1 MGTKG
6 KSRLRNKRG
15 GVPLRPHAPPVAQA
29 KAGGDPTA
37 KTGSEEKVAILTA
50 HNAAELPKARA
61 ELDNA
66 QQRDDGEVVLPQ
78 VTDLHLH
85 GATDGKATQPA
96 DNGPGE
102 LEREAPGSGEVVL
115 PDEVVEEPG
124 LHGATEDV
132 PVEIEGEA
140 PGSGEVVLPE
150 EVEEPVLHGATAEE
164 VVRPATEE
172 ADDVPVELEAGG
184 SGEERPWPA
193 KQKFKSL
200 KPVLEPLED
209 QGGEATDAPH
219 AEEDLPDD
227 ACAEEDHN
235 VVHPEEVVSLRR
247 RLAAARALNLLNPET
262 VDELNKLFKE
272 MGLSAA
278 DSSDKTKVQGDAAVV
293 AWKGQGRR

>member
-15 GVPLRPHAPPVAQA
+15 GVAVRPNAPPVAQA

-37 KTGSEEKVAILTA
+37 KTGSQEKVAILTA
-50 HNAAELPKARA
+50 HNAAELPKF
-61 ELDNA
+61 DNA
-66 QQRDDGEVVLPQ
+66 QQRDGGEVVLPQ

-85 GATDGKATQPA
+85 GATDGKAAQPA
-96 DNGPGE
+96 DDGPGE

-115 PDEVVEEPG
+115 PDQVEEPG
-124 LHGATEDV
+124 LHGATEKAEDV

-140 PGSGEVVLPE
+140 PGSGEVVLPD
-150 EVEEPVLHGATAEE
+150 EVEEPAFHGATAEE

-172 ADDVPVELEAGG
+172 PDDVPVELEAGG
-184 SGEERPWPA
+184 SEE
-193 KQKFKSL
+193 
-200 KPVLEPLED
+200 E
-209 QGGEATDAPH
+209 THAPH
-219 AEEDLPDD
+219 AEEELPDD
-227 ACAEEDHN
+227 TVVGDVLVDHY

-247 RLAAARALNLLNPET
+247 RLAAARARNLLNPET
-262 VDELNKLFKE
+262 IDELNKLFEE

-278 DSSDKTKVQGDAAVV
+278 V